1 MSNYDSK
8 SVLLITPHSDSQSQ
22 QMATNLD
29 LQQQLNQLL
38 LEQNK
43 LLEASA
49 KLAKDQVA
57 LTTQLV
63 AAMQKINYKDVTRDI
78 EDVNKAVS
86 DSTEKS
92 KTLGATNQ
100 DVFDKMNAA
109 LKQAAEKEDAA
120 GKGLDEM
127 AKKAKKFATAAS
139 AIDGFVQG
147 LRFTGN
153 MLHTVG
159 GAVTGL
165 VGSLGHL
172 AASIISI
179 PFKMLS
185 GLIHMSDQGGGSNE
199 LQQAL
204 EDIRKEFGSLKETSG
219 AAIVSMARSM
229 KGELAQTGLRVGR
242 IFGNLAERLKT
253 MQEYAHN
260 LGPLF
265 AALAPQFVRNAEAIG
280 AYYKGLGLTE
290 EAQKAVVARS
300 FALGQS
306 ITDNLREMTNY
317 SHQLSKAFNGA
328 AGSAKEISRDMG
340 TLMADFRH
348 FGGIST
354 KEIGQAV
361 VYFRRLGVEVSKVLG
376 VIERYDNFEDA
387 ANGAAQLSQ
396 AFGLNVDALQMMKA
410 QNPAERV
417 EMLRKSFFAA
427 GRSVENMTRQERA
440 LLAQQTGLDDS
451 ALDLVFS
458 MKNQGMTYDQVTKKA
473 DAAKKSQLTQTQA
486 MKALA
491 DSIERLVRSGGPT
504 GSGGFFDRFIQ
515 GFTVGIQRS
524 GEFRRIMR
532 ELRIDLRT
540 AYVEGIKVGRAFVDM
555 FPGVKD
561 VFKGIGDMFEPRRF
575 RVMFHK
581 VTDAFKD
588 FFKDMTDNPRTAL
601 PKLLDRLK
609 KDFFSWF
616 QGNSQNGQRI
626 LDGFKRFFTALSNI
640 AGGLLKTAM
649 EGLKDGIRFITD
661 LITGR
666 RSLGGGAQA
675 RGALG
680 FMGQLLTPIIDAVK
694 EAGPDLW
701 NAVKEM
707 FSVIWTKAQPW
718 LQQNFLKILGVLTG
732 PALLG
737 MAGRAIAT
745 SIAGAFSTGLV
756 SWISGGGVGK
766 AFQAIQARFTGDVS
780 RVTEGMSR
788 VQQAPGVSGQG
799 ATGANAIRGAGEAA
813 QAATETRVDW
823 RRAALQLV
831 MIAAFVGA
839 MTYFILPKLL
849 EFANQIQKGGLSVTS
864 IAAAARAM
872 VATAGALALISV
884 AVNVLFKAASGIT
897 PGSAARA
904 LVGLAIIAGVAV
916 AMVWGA
922 TKIVDAF
929 KEYKASEVGKAV
941 AMMAAMSTF
950 YLAAS
955 GLVLIAGVVGLVA
968 TAGGGVGA
976 LVIAAGLAAIAA
988 TVEVMVL
995 QGMRVMRAIDQF
1007 RPGPGFIEK
1016 ARIFI
1021 EVMKGVGQ
1029 FAGSVAQI
1037 TAASRPG
1044 ILDFLRGTGAE
1055 EQRATFRQVEN
1066 VITVLGSQIVRILDA
1081 IRNNIRQLSG
1091 SEQELKSAQII
1102 GDLLSGVG
1110 NLANALK
1117 PPSEAMQEP
1126 GLMAQL
1132 NGDTVARR
1140 IGAMTDYVNEVGN
1153 QLNLFMRSVVAM
1165 LTRDIGSGFSDAQV
1179 KAAQVIPT
1187 MLSGVGDLAQALR
1200 PSAALLGEMNRGAQ
1214 FHGVVQHMS
1223 NFIRDTMR
1231 TITSSDLFNQLG
1243 QILTTVVGSISNLNP
1258 AQAKALQ
1265 AVGPVIG
1272 PMFSAVANLGSMI
1285 AGMAGGAA
1293 GGDTGPT
1300 RRATPADAG
1309 AIYNMMQLVNTFFT
1323 RVREDLPRLVTG
1335 MREAFAGMNAQQA
1348 ETLSKGMEGVQK
1360 FFEVVTRVP
1369 QMISGLRGTAGAQG
1383 GIDMT
1388 TLRDLQY
1395 ALQNVS
1401 VMLEGTGGTQGF
1413 VGIIRSL
1420 VPRLVEITASIG
1432 NPGEFSQK
1440 INTVKAIFDV
1450 LGGIPAMI
1458 RSLGEIAGGGGR
1470 SVPPSVLDV
1479 PLMSLSN
1486 LIASLTSPSTSGG
1499 PNPLMG
1505 GRLSTMLRGVSGIS
1519 NAQKT
1524 LLTGLVNSIVEIGNS
1539 LQSLTGSRV
1548 PDSSTGITEAM
1559 QHINASLIAFA
1570 NELNPG
1576 SEGGMFNF
1584 ANNILAI
1591 RPLVERMTAEIQ
1603 RAQFERISQVVTGMV
1618 SQLNQLSTSIRGIQP
1633 IEIEQS
1639 LQRLGDT
1646 LGLGSDGNY
1655 TIQNRNF
1662 TINLT
1667 VAVRLDNNGLDALEL
1682 AMLRRVGPHPTR
1694 ITHGP
1699 LER

>member
-1 MSNYDSK
+1 
-8 SVLLITPHSDSQSQ
+8 
-22 QMATNLD
+22 MATNLD

-38 LEQNK
+38 VEQNK
-43 LLEASA
+43 LLETSA
-49 KLAKDQVA
+49 KLAKDQVT

-63 AAMQKINYKDVTRDI
+63 ATMQKANYKDVARDI
-78 EDVNKAVS
+78 EDTNAAVGRANETAKNFGS
-86 DSTEKS
+86 
-92 KTLGATNQ
+92 TNQ
-100 DVFDKMNAA
+100 DVFDRVNAA
-109 LKQAAEKEDAA
+109 MQE
-120 GKGLDEM
+120 
-127 AKKAKKFATAAS
+127 AKKKEEELEKGFTNLWGVIKKGSVAAS

-153 MLHTVG
+153 MLKTVTS
-159 GAVTGL
+159 GAMGL

-185 GLIHMSDQGGGSNE
+185 GLINMSDQGGGSSE

-242 IFGNLAERLKT
+242 IFGSLAERLKA

-265 AALAPQFVRNAEAIG
+265 AALAPQFMKNAEAIG
-280 AYYKGLGLTE
+280 AYYKGLGLTD
-290 EAQKAVVARS
+290 EAQKAVAARS
-300 FALGQS
+300 FALGQNV
-306 ITDNLREMTNY
+306 TDSLREVTNY

-340 TLMADFRH
+340 TLMADFKH

-361 VYFRRLGVEVSKVLG
+361 VYFRRLGLEVSKVMG
-376 VIERYDNFEDA
+376 VIEKYDNFEDA

-427 GRSVENMTRQERA
+427 GRSVESLFRQERA

-473 DAAKKSQLTQTQA
+473 DAAKKSQMTQTQA

-491 DSIERLVRSGGPT
+491 DSIERLVRSGGSS

-524 GEFRRIMR
+524 REFRRIMR

-540 AYVEGIKVGRAFVDM
+540 AYVEGIKVGRAFVNM

-561 VFKGIGDMFEPRRF
+561 VFKGIAGLFEPRRF
-575 RVMFHK
+575 RAMFHK
-581 VTDAFKD
+581 VTDAFKN
-588 FFKDMTDNPRTAL
+588 FFKDMTESPRTAL
-601 PKLLDRLK
+601 PKLVDRLK
-609 KDFFSWF
+609 KEFFSWF

-626 LDGFKRFFTALSNI
+626 LDGFKKFFGALSNI
-640 AGGLLKTAM
+640 AGGLLKVAT
-649 EGLKDGIRFITD
+649 EGLKDGIKYITD

-666 RSLGGGAQA
+666 KSLGGGAQA
-675 RGALG
+675 KGALG
-680 FMGQLLTPIIDAVK
+680 FMEQLLTPIIESIK

-701 NAVKEM
+701 KAAKEM
-707 FSVIWTKAQPW
+707 FSAVWTKAQPW
-718 LQQNFLKILGVLTG
+718 LEQNFLEILGVLTG

-737 MAGRAIAT
+737 IAGRAVAT
-745 SIAGAFSTGLV
+745 SLADMFAKGLFGFV
-756 SWISGGGVGK
+756 TGGGIGQ
-766 AFQAIQARFTGDVS
+766 AFNAVRSRLTGEVS
-780 RVTEGMSR
+780 RVTEGMAQ
-788 VQQAPGVSGQG
+788 VQRTPGASGQG
-799 ATGANAIRGAGEAA
+799 ANGANAIRGAGEAA
-813 QAATETRVDW
+813 EAATETRVDW

-839 MTYFILPKLL
+839 MVYFIIPKLL
-849 EFANQIQKGGLSVTS
+849 EFATQIQKGGLSIAS
-864 IAAAARAM
+864 IAAAALAM
-872 VATAGALALISV
+872 VATAGALAIMSV
-884 AVNVLFKAASGIT
+884 AINVLFKAASAINADSVG
-897 PGSAARA
+897 RA
-904 LVGLAIIAGVAV
+904 LLGLAIIAGVAV

-922 TKIVDAF
+922 TRIVDAF
-929 KEYKASEVGKAV
+929 KNYEASAIGKAV
-941 AMMAAMSTF
+941 GMMAAMGTF
-950 YLAAS
+950 FLAAS
-955 GLVLIAGVVGLVA
+955 AVVAIAAVVGLVA
-968 TAGGGVGA
+968 TAGGGLGA
-976 LVIAAGLAAIAA
+976 LVIAAGLTTIAI
-988 TVEVMVL
+988 TVEVMVQ

-1016 ARIFI
+1016 ARIFV

-1029 FAGSVAQI
+1029 FAGSVAQMV
-1037 TAASRPG
+1037 AASRPG
-1044 ILDFLRGTGAE
+1044 ILDFLRGAGAE
-1055 EQRATFRQVEN
+1055 EQRATLRQVEST
-1066 VITVLGSQIVRILDA
+1066 ITVLGTQIVRILDA
-1081 IRNNIRQLSG
+1081 IRSNIRQLSG

-1102 GDLLSGVG
+1102 GDLLGGVG
-1110 NLANALK
+1110 NLANALR
-1117 PPSEAMQEP
+1117 PPSEAMQDP
-1126 GLMAQL
+1126 GFLAQL

-1140 IGAMTDYVNEVGN
+1140 ISVMTDYVNEVGN
-1153 QLNLFMRSVVAM
+1153 QLNLFMRSVVVM
-1165 LTRDIGSGFSDAQV
+1165 ITRDISSGFTDAQV

-1187 MLSGVGDLAQALR
+1187 VLAGVGDLAQALR

-1243 QILTTVVGSISNLNP
+1243 QILTTVTGSISNLNP

-1265 AVGPVIG
+1265 AIGPVIG
-1272 PMFSAVANLGSMI
+1272 PLFSAVANLGSMI
-1285 AGMAGGAA
+1285 AGMAGGSA
-1293 GGDTGPT
+1293 GGDTGPA

-1309 AIYNMMQLVNTFFT
+1309 AIWNMMQLVNTFFT
-1323 RVREDLPRLVTG
+1323 RVKEDLPRLVTG

-1369 QMISGLRGTAGAQG
+1369 QMISELRGTG
-1383 GIDMT
+1383 GGDLQMT
-1388 TLRDLQY
+1388 TVQDLQC

-1401 VMLEGTGGTQGF
+1401 VMLEGTGGNQGF
-1413 VGIIRSL
+1413 VAIVRGL
-1420 VPRLVEITASIG
+1420 VPRLVEITNSIG

-1440 INTVKAIFDV
+1440 INVVKAIFDV
-1450 LGGIPAMI
+1450 LSSVPAMI
-1458 RSLGEIAGGGGR
+1458 RSLGEITGGGGR
-1470 SVPPSVLDV
+1470 PVPPGVLDV
-1479 PLMSLSN
+1479 PLMSLNN

-1519 NAQKT
+1519 NAQKV
-1524 LLTGLVNSIVEIGNS
+1524 LLTGLVNSVMEIGNS

-1559 QHINASLIAFA
+1559 QHINAGLIAFT

-1576 SEGGMFNF
+1576 LQGGMSNF

-1591 RPLVERMTAEIQ
+1591 RPLVARMTAEIQ
-1603 RAQFERISQVVTGMV
+1603 HAQFERISRVVTGMV
-1618 SQLNQLSTSIRGIQP
+1618 AHVNQLSTTIRGIQP

-1639 LQRLGDT
+1639 LQNLGDS
-1646 LGLGSDGNY
+1646 LGLGSSGNY

-1667 VAVRLDNNGLDALEL
+1667 IAVRLDNNGLDALEL
-1682 AMLRRVGPHPTR
+1682 AMLRRVVPHPTR

-1699 LER
+1699 CER

>member
-1 MSNYDSK
+1 MTRSLS
-8 SVLLITPHSDSQSQ
+8 LCRLTEP

-38 LEQNK
+38 VEQNK

-49 KLAKDQVA
+49 KLAKDQVT

-63 AAMQKINYKDVTRDI
+63 TAMQRVNYKEVTRDI

-86 DSTEKS
+86 NSTEKS

-109 LKQAAEKEDAA
+109 LKEAAEKEDAA

-127 AKKAKKFATAAS
+127 VKKAKKFATAAS

-185 GLIHMSDQGGGSNE
+185 GLIHMSDSGDGGGNE

-204 EDIRKEFGSLKETSG
+204 EDIRKEFGSLRTTSG

-229 KGELAQTGLRVGR
+229 KGELAETGLNVTR
-242 IFGNLAERLKT
+242 IFGNLAERLKVL
-253 MQEYAHN
+253 QEYAHN

-265 AALAPQFVRNAEAIG
+265 AALAPQFMKNAEAIG

-290 EAQKAVVARS
+290 EAQKAVAARS
-300 FALGQS
+300 FALGQDVTES
-306 ITDNLREMTNY
+306 LREITNY

-440 LLAQQTGLDDS
+440 LLAQQSGLDDS

-473 DAAKKSQLTQTQA
+473 DAAKKSQMTQTQA

-491 DSIERLVRSGGPT
+491 DSIERLVRSGGST

-561 VFKGIGDMFEPRRF
+561 VFKGIADLFEPRRF
-575 RVMFHK
+575 RAMFHK
-581 VTDAFKD
+581 VTESFKD

-601 PKLLDRLK
+601 PKLVDRLK
-609 KDFFSWF
+609 KEFFSWF

-626 LDGFKRFFTALSNI
+626 LDGFKKFFIALSNI

-649 EGLKDGIRFITD
+649 SGLRDGIKTISD

-666 RSLGGGAQA
+666 KSLGGASQA
-675 RGALG
+675 KGTLG
-680 FMGQLLTPIIDAVK
+680 FMGQLLTPIIGAIK

-701 NAVKEM
+701 KAVKEL
-707 FSVIWTKAQPW
+707 FSAVWAKAEPW

-745 SIAGAFSTGLV
+745 SIAGAFTQGLFSFV
-756 SWISGGGVGK
+756 SGGGVSKAIESVRSLFGRQISQASESLTKAPRTSASAGVGSAVSGVVEGAEQAAKAASESKVNWGK
-766 AFQAIQARFTGDVS
+766 AMAKMAAISLFVVVGMAGILYAIFRFAKAMQENRLTLTSIAGAS
-780 RVTEGMSR
+780 MAMVTTATAMLAIAGSVKLLSAINLNPAMAGKI
-788 VQQAPGVSGQG
+788 VVGLGIIGVVGTAMAAGAYALIQTFGGVEAAKIAKTVAVMG
-799 ATGANAIRGAGEAA
+799 ATG
-813 QAATETRVDW
+813 
-823 RRAALQLV
+823 
-831 MIAAFVGA
+831 
-839 MTYFILPKLL
+839 
-849 EFANQIQKGGLSVTS
+849 
-864 IAAAARAM
+864 
-872 VATAGALALISV
+872 
-884 AVNVLFKAASGIT
+884 
-897 PGSAARA
+897 
-904 LVGLAIIAGVAV
+904 
-916 AMVWGA
+916 
-922 TKIVDAF
+922 
-929 KEYKASEVGKAV
+929 
-941 AMMAAMSTF
+941 TF
-950 YLAAS
+950 FLAA
-955 GLVLIAGVVGLVA
+955 AGVVA
-968 TAGGGVGA
+968 IAGAIGTIALGTGGIGA
-976 LVIAAGLAAIAA
+976 AVIATGLATLAITIEAM
-988 TVEVMVL
+988 TI
-995 QGMRVMRAIDQF
+995 QGTKVMRAIDQF
-1007 RPGPGFIEK
+1007 RPGPGFVEK
-1016 ARIFI
+1016 ARVFV
-1021 EVMKGVGQ
+1021 EVMKGVGT
-1029 FAGSVAQI
+1029 FALSVAQM
-1037 TAASRPG
+1037 TAATRPG
-1044 ILDFLRGTGAE
+1044 ILDFIRGAGAE
-1055 EQRATFRQVEN
+1055 EQRATLRQVEN
-1066 VITVLGSQIVRILDA
+1066 TISTLGNQIVRILDS
-1081 IRNNIRQLSG
+1081 IRTNIRQLSG

-1110 NLANALK
+1110 DLANALK
-1117 PPSEAMQEP
+1117 TPSETLQSP
-1126 GLMAQL
+1126 GFLAALQ
-1132 NGDTVARR
+1132 GDTVARR
-1140 IGAMTDYVNEVGN
+1140 IGLMTDYVNEVGN
-1153 QLNLFMRSVVAM
+1153 QLRLFTQTVVTMVMQNAGM
-1165 LTRDIGSGFSDAQV
+1165 NISEAQA
-1179 KAAQVIPT
+1179 KAIQLIPPL
-1187 MLSGVGDLAQALR
+1187 LSAVGDLANAIR
-1200 PSAALLGEMNRGAQ
+1200 PSPELLREMNKGAQ
-1214 FHGVVQHMS
+1214 FHGVVQHLS
-1223 NFIRDTMR
+1223 SFIRTTMG
-1231 TITSSDLFNQLG
+1231 TIVTSNLFTNLG
-1243 QILTTVVGSISNLNP
+1243 TLLTTIVNSVQGLTDQQTKSLQSISP
-1258 AQAKALQ
+1258 AITAAFT
-1265 AVGPVIG
+1265 VV
-1272 PMFSAVANLGSMI
+1272 STLGSVI
-1285 AGMAGGAA
+1285 AQVAGS
-1293 GGDTGPT
+1293 T
-1300 RRATPADAG
+1300 RSTANPADA
-1309 AIYNMMQLVNTFFT
+1309 ATVSSMVQLVNTFFQ
-1323 RVREDLPRLVTG
+1323 RMQADLPALVTG
-1335 MREAFAGMNAQQA
+1335 MRNAFAGINASEA
-1348 ETLSKGMEGVQK
+1348 DRLSKGMDGVQK
-1360 FFEVVTRVP
+1360 LFSA
-1369 QMISGLRGTAGAQG
+1369 ISGIPQLIKGFHIQTDVLDGFADISYTMRLFEIFLKG
-1383 GIDMT
+1383 G
-1388 TLRDLQY
+1388 
-1395 ALQNVS
+1395 S
-1401 VMLEGTGGTQGF
+1401 VDGKAF
-1413 VGIIRSL
+1413 VGMIPTLQSL
-1420 VPRLVEITASIG
+1420 VPQLVTMVGSIG
-1432 NPGEFSQK
+1432 NAGEFNSK
-1440 INTVKAIFDV
+1440 INAIKTIFEVLADIPSLIKGLQTLTTGNSTVV
-1450 LGGIPAMI
+1450 PATVMD
-1458 RSLGEIAGGGGR
+1458 A
-1470 SVPPSVLDV
+1470 
-1479 PLMSLSN
+1479 PLMSLNNILQSLASSGTSN
-1486 LIASLTSPSTSGG
+1486 G
-1499 PNPLMG
+1499 PNPLIG
-1505 GRLSTMLRGVSGIS
+1505 GRLSVLLRGVSGIT
-1519 NAQKT
+1519 NAQKA
-1524 LLTGLVNSIVEIGNS
+1524 LLTGLVNSVMEVGNS
-1539 LQSLTGSRV
+1539 LQSLAGNRV
-1548 PDSSTGITEAM
+1548 PDNSAGITEAM
-1559 QHINASLIAFA
+1559 QNVNNSLYAFA
-1570 NELNPG
+1570 TQLINGPG
-1576 SEGGMFNF
+1576 SFISN
-1584 ANNILAI
+1584 LVSI
-1591 RPLVERMTAEIQ
+1591 RPLVENMVAEIQ
-1603 RAQFERISQVVTGMV
+1603 QVQFERISRVVTGMV
-1618 SQLNQLSTSIRGIQP
+1618 TQVNQLSTTIRGIQP

-1639 LQRLGDT
+1639 LQKLGDS

-1682 AMLRRVGPHPTR
+1682 SMLRRVGPHPTR